1 MSKVARWM
9 DQAAIPRQEGEKP
22 RARRVSQP
30 DSVTRVASARSQAAA
45 SGTPEAQAS
54 GLVSD
59 AVRVAMIDTLR
70 RAGVRDEGVLA
81 AMCRVPRHQFVE
93 PALSS
98 RAYEDVAL
106 PIGHAQTISRPFTVA
121 RMLELL
127 VAPLDESARASAR
140 VLEIGTG
147 CGYQA
152 AVLARLFGEVISIE
166 RIRGLH
172 DQARA
177 NLRRMRLA
185 NLRLVFGDGQKG
197 VAQAA
202 PYDLVIAA
210 AAGDSIPEAWLEQ
223 MRPGGR
229 LIAPVSGPKG
239 QALHLVDR
247 TGPERWQLTI
257 LDAVRFV
264 PLREGTA

>member
-1 MSKVARWM
+1 MARWM
-9 DQAAIPRQEGEKP
+9 DQAAIPRPDGGKL
-22 RARRVSQP
+22 RSRRVSQP
-30 DSVTRVASARSQAAA
+30 DSVPKPADSRSPAA
-45 SGTPEAQAS
+45 TTDVPAS

-59 AVRVAMIDTLR
+59 AVRLAMVESLR
-70 RAGVRDEGVLA
+70 RSGIRDIGVLE
-81 AMCRVPRHQFVE
+81 AMRSVPRHQFVE

-106 PIGHAQTISRPFTVA
+106 PIGHAQTISRPFTVG
-121 RMLELL
+121 RMIELL
-127 VAPLDESARASAR
+127 AAPLDGPARASAR

-172 DQARA
+172 DQARS
-177 NLRRMRLA
+177 NLRRLRLA
-185 NLRLVFGDGQKG
+185 NLRLVFGDGQLG

-202 PYDLVIAA
+202 PYDIVIAA
-210 AAGDSIPEAWLEQ
+210 AAGDTIPPAWLEQ
-223 MRPGGR
+223 MRQGGR

-247 TGPERWQLTI
+247 TGPERWQLTV

>member
-1 MSKVARWM
+1 MARWM
-9 DQAAIPRQEGEKP
+9 DQAAIPRPDGGKL
-22 RARRVSQP
+22 RSRRVSQP
-30 DSVTRVASARSQAAA
+30 DSVPKPADSRSPAA
-45 SGTPEAQAS
+45 TTDVPAS

-59 AVRVAMIDTLR
+59 AVRLAMVESLR
-70 RAGVRDEGVLA
+70 RSGIRDIGVLE
-81 AMCRVPRHQFVE
+81 AMRSVPRHQFVE

-106 PIGHAQTISRPFTVA
+106 PIGHAQTISRPFTVG
-121 RMLELL
+121 RMIELL
-127 VAPLDESARASAR
+127 AAPLDGPARASAR

-172 DQARA
+172 DQARS
-177 NLRRMRLA
+177 NLRRLRLA
-185 NLRLVFGDGQKG
+185 NLRLVFGDGQLG

-210 AAGDSIPEAWLEQ
+210 AAGDTIPPAWLEQ
-223 MRPGGR
+223 MRQGGR

-247 TGPERWQLTI
+247 TGPERWQLTV

>member
-1 MSKVARWM
+1 MSKMARWM
-9 DQAAIPRQEGEKP
+9 DQAAIPRPEGPKT

-30 DSVTRVASARSQAAA
+30 DSGERPASTPSQRD
-45 SGTPEAQAS
+45 TVET
-54 GLVSD
+54 GLVSE
-59 AVRVAMIDTLR
+59 AARQAMVESLR
-70 RAGVRDEGVLA
+70 RSGVRDPGVLE
-81 AMCRVPRHQFVE
+81 AMRTVPRHQFVE
-93 PALSS
+93 PGLSS

-121 RMLELL
+121 RMIELL
-127 VAPLDESARASAR
+127 AAPLDASARAAAK

-152 AVLARLFGEVISIE
+152 AVLARVFGEVVSIE

-172 DQARA
+172 EQART
-177 NLRRMRLA
+177 NLRSLRMA
-185 NLRLVFGDGQKG
+185 NLRLVFGDGQLG
-197 VAQAA
+197 VSQAA

-210 AAGDSIPEAWLEQ
+210 AAGEAIPPAWLEQ
-223 MRPGGR
+223 LTVGGR

-239 QALHLVDR
+239 QALHLVER
-247 TGPERWQLTI
+247 TGPDRWQLTV